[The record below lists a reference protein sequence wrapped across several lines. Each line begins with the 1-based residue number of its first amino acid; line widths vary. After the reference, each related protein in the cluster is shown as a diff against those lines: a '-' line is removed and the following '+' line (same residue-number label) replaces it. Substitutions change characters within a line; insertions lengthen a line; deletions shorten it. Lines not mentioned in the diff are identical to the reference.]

1 MYIYSNSPVKIS
13 RNTKGNFQTMII
25 LFFQRKLYS
34 NRYYMYTLEKNCR
47 CNNLI
52 SVLQFHQIHA
62 VIMENAYFQFQQYMW
77 NPQGSADLYKLYRG
91 IHRNQMWIVS
101 NHVESLTMIHIP
113 TCMRTSH
120 CHSKAAVVLLLY

>member
-1 MYIYSNSPVKIS
+1 MYIYSYSLVKIQKY
-13 RNTKGNFQTMII
+13 KGKLSNYDNS
-25 LFFQRKLYS
+25 FFQRKLSSYM
-34 NRYYMYTLEKNCR
+34 YYMYTLEKNCR

-62 VIMENAYFQFQQYMW
+62 VIMENVYFQFQQYMW
-77 NPQGSADLYKLYRG
+77 NPQGSADLYKLYQG

-101 NHVESLTMIHIP
+101 SHVETLTMIHIP
-113 TCMRTSH
+113 TRMHTSH